1 MDGLHARQKTKAM
14 AMVMVMVIGFKLIV
28 GGVLHPPLTI
38 SLRRLRRRGRVE
50 AVAFAK

>member
-14 AMVMVMVIGFKLIV
+14 AMVMVIGFKLIV